1 MKRGLTLLA
10 CLAVLAA
17 SPFVGET
24 LGGEVGG
31 FVFWQLRLPRV
42 LMGLMAGGAL
52 SLVGATYQT
61 VLANPLANESTV
73 GTLAGATLGAVVAV
87 VFGLGGQEFLP
98 AIALCAFGGALGVT
112 LILTAIA
119 SSGRASMNSVLLA
132 GVAISLMAGA
142 LSTGLQYTADL
153 NSLFVA
159 ARWSMGNL
167 EQMGYKGIALML
179 PFALPSCA
187 VLLWQTRALEALAG
201 GEERAFGQGVDVSR
215 LRALTL
221 GSGALAVAAVV
232 AWCGPIAFVGLI
244 VPHLVKL
251 MLGASK
257 RAILPWSLLVGGA
270 FLVACDTLARAAIP
284 GRTLPVGVV
293 TAALGAPALVW
304 LVARRR

>member
-10 CLAVLAA
+10 CVAVLAA
-17 SPFVGET
+17 SPFVGES
-24 LGGEVGG
+24 LGGDVGA
-31 FVFWQLRLPRV
+31 FVLWQLRLPRM
-42 LMGLMAGGAL
+42 LMGLVAGGAL

-167 EQMGYKGIALML
+167 EQLGWFGLLLMM
-179 PFALPSCA
+179 PFVLPSCA
-187 VLLWQTRALEALAG
+187 VLLWHTRALEALAG

-244 VPHLVKL
+244 VPHVVKL
-251 MLGASK
+251 LLGAS
-257 RAILPWSLLVGGA
+257 RRVMLPWSLLVGGA

-284 GRTLPVGVV
+284 GRSLPVGVV